1 MQHQNQNHPSVEPVR
16 SWDGERT
23 HARFLATEL
32 PKLMNEHKT
41 WPPQQDPDTTT
52 RENKRENCSLEQQS
66 ACCPGQHTNCLQE
79 QQAYS

>member
-23 HARFLATEL
+23 H
-32 PKLMNEHKT
+32 EHKT

-52 RENKRENCSLEQQS
+52 RENKRENFSLE
-66 ACCPGQHTNCLQE
+66 QHTNCLQE
-79 QQAYS
+79 QQCKCCPGQQSNRLQEQQAYS